1 MEDKKFPFVSVSEAI
16 AYLAAN
22 EPDRLGQAFIDLL
35 QEWEAFAIRRP
46 DGVIAFRSTA
56 AALEKASEDEIT
68 EKHMRPCTA
77 LDLTAPGSPRT
88 SFASGV
94 IIKISIPAGQAF
106 TDGGVCAC
114 DPQVDRLPEPGGRRS
129 WPASRTPP
137 AARGWPRRRRPP
149 GSCREQPPPPPSA

>member
-1 MEDKKFPFVSVSEAI
+1 VEDKKFPFVSVSEAI

-68 EKHMRPCTA
+68 EKHMPAVHRFGPDRPWKPA
-77 LDLTAPGSPRT
+77 DVV
-88 SFASGV
+88 FASGV

-114 DPQVDRLPEPGGRRS
+114 DPQVDRLPEPGGRRELAGVTHAPGCP
-129 WPASRTPP
+129 WLAAAPPP
-137 AARGWPRRRRPP
+137 AWELP
-149 GSCREQPPPPPSA
+149 